1 METPLQVNLPLL
13 LKKQSLLLNQ
23 LLNQHLN
30 QHLHPNQPLLL

>member
-13 LKKQSLLLNQ
+13 LKKQSLLLSQ
-23 LLNQHLN
+23 LLN